1 MKFYNS
7 FFSPQLV
14 VVIDKLQ
21 HPVLFCLLLL
31 YARLN
36 YELRITNYELRITNY
51 ELRITNYELRI
62 TNYEVKNNNLK
73 KKYL

>member
-21 HPVLFCLLLL
+21 HNVLFCLLLL

-51 ELRITNYELRI
+51 E
-62 TNYEVKNNNLK
+62 VKNYKLK
-73 KKYL
+73 KRNIYEHFYKI